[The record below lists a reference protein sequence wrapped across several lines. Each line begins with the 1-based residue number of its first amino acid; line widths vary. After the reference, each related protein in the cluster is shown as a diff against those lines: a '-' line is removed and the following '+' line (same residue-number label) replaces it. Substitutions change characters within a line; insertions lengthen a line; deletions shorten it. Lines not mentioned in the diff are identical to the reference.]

1 MEVIFKLI
9 EIDEKFFIRSDI
21 QFSVSYNW
29 ISIAFEGK
37 KTIIDAKRMNT
48 FLLYAFFK
56 RTKSN
61 MEFVYENLYESNM
74 DLYGKFQTFTLQFEV
89 IHLLIALE

>member
-1 MEVIFKLI
+1 
-9 EIDEKFFIRSDI
+9 
-21 QFSVSYNW
+21 
-29 ISIAFEGK
+29 
-37 KTIIDAKRMNT
+37 MNT

-61 MEFVYENLYESNM
+61 MEFVYENVYESNM

>member
-1 MEVIFKLI
+1 MKSFSFDRISNFRFPII
-9 EIDEKFFIRSDI
+9 EFRLHLR
-21 QFSVSYNW
+21 
-29 ISIAFEGK
+29 AK